1 MMKKIILATM
11 AAMVLAVGVTVV
23 CLWENPSTAS
33 MPHLTV
39 EKTFAL
45 EANITTVPDA
55 KLGHGDAIFSSSSL
69 LSLCLVVLAIVAFRQ
84 NSNVL

>member
-1 MMKKIILATM
+1 
-11 AAMVLAVGVTVV
+11 
-23 CLWENPSTAS
+23 

-84 NSNVL
+84 NSNFL